1 MNRWGLS
8 KGAFQ
13 MAIRSEMLRKAG
25 ERMLREASELEESAR
40 AGEKSAAS
48 MRERTTQSSDRDN
61 LKRG

>member
-1 MNRWGLS
+1 
-8 KGAFQ
+8 
-13 MAIRSEMLRKAG
+13 
-25 ERMLREASELEESAR
+25 MLREASELEESAR